1 MLALAAM
8 LVGWSLSA
16 SGQRV
21 SPPVSPPS
29 SSFTIF
35 LRAMQVG
42 TEQISLERTSEGWT
56 ITSRSQIGPPFD
68 LVTRSLRVQYDPEW
82 KPRGLA
88 VDLTAGGQVIKMAT
102 TVTGTTAESQLTTNG
117 TPSQKVDTI
126 DEAAVVLLAGS
137 IFAPYEAVAARLR
150 AAAPGDRLPVYVA
163 SQGSVA
169 MTVGES
175 VQENIQTLGRL
186 ISARRIRITLERP
199 GGLPPLDAEVWGDEA
214 GRLLRVSFPAQSLD
228 AVRDDVASVSAR
240 RVTFARAGD
249 EQVRI
254 PANGFSLAGTISKPA
269 GAGGKPLPAVVL
281 VGGPG
286 LTDRDETVF
295 GIPIFGQLAD
305 RLADAGHL
313 VLRYDKRAV
322 GQSGGR
328 AEAATLADFAED
340 LRAAVRFVANRKDA
354 DRRRLA
360 VVSHGEG
367 GAVALLAAGREN
379 RIAAL
384 VLIAAPG
391 MTGAELNLAQV
402 TRALAQADRPEAEK
416 QATIELQK
424 KIQSAVLTGNGW
436 EGISPALRQQA
447 DIPWFRSFLAFDPL
461 RIMRDVEQPVLVI
474 QPLLDAQ
481 VPPINADRLEAAA
494 RARRKPAPVEVV
506 RLPGL
511 NHLLVPASTGEPT
524 EYSALTD
531 RNVSPAVAGSIA
543 TWLQTIW

>member
-1 MLALAAM
+1 
-8 LVGWSLSA
+8 
-16 SGQRV
+16 
-21 SPPVSPPS
+21 
-29 SSFTIF
+29 
-35 LRAMQVG
+35 MQVG
-42 TEQISLERTSEGWT
+42 TEQISLERTSEGWA
-56 ITSRSQIGPPFD
+56 ISGRSQIGPPFD
-68 LVTRSLRVQYDPEW
+68 LVTRSLRVLYDQEW

-88 VDLTAGGQVIKMAT
+88 VDLTAGSQVIKMAT

-117 TPSQKVDTI
+117 TPSQKSDTI
-126 DEAAVVLLAGS
+126 DEAAVLLLPGA

-150 AAAPGDRLPVYVA
+150 AAAPGATLPVYVA

-175 VQENIQTLGRL
+175 VEEKIQTLGRL
-186 ISARRIRITLERP
+186 ITARRTRITLERP
-199 GGLPPLDAEVWGDEA
+199 GGLPPLEVEVWGDEA
-214 GRLLRVSFPAQSLD
+214 GRLLRVSIPAQSLD

-240 RVTFARAGD
+240 RVTVARAGD

-286 LTDRDETVF
+286 LTDRDETLF

-305 RLADAGHL
+305 RLADAGYL

-340 LRAAVRFVANRKDA
+340 LRATVRLLANRKDV

-367 GAVALLAAGREN
+367 GAVALLAADREN
-379 RIAAL
+379 RITAL

-391 MTGAELNLAQV
+391 MTGADLNLAQV
-402 TRALAQADRPEAEK
+402 TRALAQSDRPEAEK
-416 QATIELQK
+416 QATIDLQK

-447 DIPWFRSFLAFDPL
+447 DIPWFRSFLAFDPV

-494 RARRKPAPVEVV
+494 RARRKPAAVEVV

-511 NHLLVPASTGEPT
+511 NHLLVPATTGEPA
-524 EYSALTD
+524 EYSVLTD
-531 RNVSPAVAGSIA
+531 RNVSPTVAASIA
-543 TWLQTIW
+543 NWLQTIW

>member
-1 MLALAAM
+1 M
-8 LVGWSLSA
+8 LVAWSM
-16 SGQRV
+16 SGTGQQV
-21 SPPVSPPS
+21 SSPSPAS

-42 TEQISLERTSEGWT
+42 TEQISLERTPDGWT
-56 ITSRSQIGPPFD
+56 ITGRGQIGPPFD
-68 LVTRSLRVQYDPEW
+68 LVTRSLQVRYDPEW
-82 KPRGLA
+82 KPRQLA
-88 VDLTAGGQVIKMAT
+88 VDLTARGQVIKMLT
-102 TVTGTTAESQLTTNG
+102 TVTGTTAESEVTTNG
-117 TPSQKVDTI
+117 TPAQKVDMI
-126 DEAAVVLLAGS
+126 DEAAVLLLAGS
-137 IFAPYEAVAARLR
+137 IFAPYEAVAARLK
-150 AAAPGDRLPVYVA
+150 AAAPGTTLPVYAA

-186 ISARRIRITLERP
+186 INARRTRITLERP

-214 GRLLRVSFPAQSLD
+214 GRLLRVSVPAQNLD
-228 AVRDDVASVSAR
+228 AVRDDVAAVSAR
-240 RVTFARAGD
+240 HVTVVRAGD

-269 GAGGKPLPAVVL
+269 GAGGKPLPALVL
-281 VGGPG
+281 VGGSG
-286 LTDRDETVF
+286 LTDRDETLF
-295 GIPIFGQLAD
+295 GIPIFGQLAGG
-305 RLADAGHL
+305 LADAGYL

-328 AEAATLADFAED
+328 AEVATLADFAED
-340 LRAAVRFVANRKDA
+340 LRAAVRFIGNRKDV

-360 VVSHGEG
+360 VVGHSEG
-367 GAVALLAAGREN
+367 GAVGLLAADREN

-402 TRALAQADRPEAEK
+402 TRALAQSNRPEAEK

-424 KIQSAVLTGNGW
+424 KIQTAVLTGNGW
-436 EGISPALRQQA
+436 DEISLALRQQA
-447 DIPWFRSFLAFDPL
+447 DIPWFRSFLAFDPV
-461 RIMRDVEQPVLVI
+461 RIMRDVDQPILVV

-494 RARRKPAPVEVV
+494 RARKKPAPVEVV

-511 NHLLVPASTGEPT
+511 NHLLVPATTGEPA

-543 TWLQTIW
+543 SWLQKIW